1 MSSDEE
7 SILQIP
13 LQILENKW
21 PFSLQTP
28 VRSPST
34 VLSVLLHSIL
44 MSQAILPIPAQTRQR
59 LLDYHYL
66 QH

>member
-1 MSSDEE
+1 MSSDKE
-7 SILQIP
+7 SVLQIP

-21 PFSLQTP
+21 PFILQTP

-34 VLSVLLHSIL
+34 VLPVLLHSIL
-44 MSQAILPIPAQTRQR
+44 MSQAILPIQAQTHQR
-59 LLDYHYL
+59 LLDYHYP